1 MTLTKAS
8 RILHC
13 VVAPPAMNRYA
24 LFATVLRASAV
35 LMPRDFL
42 ARSPAAGKAESS
54 SKLEFESDAE
64 KLRENLIEGLA
75 ELELLKS
82 ANGSNFEVLYYYTE
96 YYIVGSSMD
105 SVLTPVVLKDGRVV
119 GFGWDA
125 LELFGL
131 KKTFL
136 LKSR

>member
-1 MTLTKAS
+1 LTLTKAS

-75 ELELLKS
+75 ELGGKEVHPEAEAKTLYPEREHERRRVDICVEITKS
-82 ANGSNFEVLYYYTE
+82 INHWIRVIYYLNITNAASE
-96 YYIVGSSMD
+96 
-105 SVLTPVVLKDGRVV
+105 
-119 GFGWDA
+119 A
-125 LELFGL
+125 
-131 KKTFL
+131 
-136 LKSR
+136 